1 MPISH
6 PPSTDGIVSE
16 IAGPI
21 RLPSAA
27 LMPVAMKTL
36 LVIDDDEAIL
46 SSYGLALEHAGYR
59 VHTAT
64 SGTVGVELAR
74 RHLPDLIL
82 CDINM
87 PGMDGRNVLRTLR
100 EDTLAGATQIVL
112 MTGNTQGL
120 NTREAMALG
129 ADDFLTKPFGVVQL
143 MRCVE
148 ARLQRAQ
155 IHGRVADQAVT
166 DLRASLRSS
175 LPHELFTPLAGILGL
190 TAALRTDL
198 PQMSPAE
205 INELL
210 ADIER
215 SGWRLHRT
223 LKNYLAVL
231 DLEHGPAPETA
242 PPVLAGD
249 NTQAAVANGAATA
262 VRRHARE
269 ADLAVEAAPALL
281 AVDAGDMTVMVEEL
295 VDNAC
300 SFSRPGTPI
309 AVRLD
314 EHGRMQVT
322 DRGRGMTPAQIAQIG
337 AFRQFDRQK
346 HEQQGLGLGLVLVR
360 KLAIRCGATF
370 SLASEPGS
378 GTTATVTFR
387 IAEI

>member
-1 MPISH
+1 MPA
-6 PPSTDGIVSE
+6 V
-16 IAGPI
+16 
-21 RLPSAA
+21 
-27 LMPVAMKTL
+27 MKTL

-46 SSYGLALEHAGYR
+46 GSYGLALEHAGYR
-59 VHTAT
+59 VLTA
-64 SGTVGVELAR
+64 SNGTQGIELAR

-100 EDTLAGATQIVL
+100 DDTAAGATQIVL
-112 MTGNTQGL
+112 MTGNTQAL

-143 MRCVE
+143 LRCVE

-190 TAALRTDL
+190 TAALRTDF

-205 INELL
+205 ITGLL

-231 DLEHGPAPETA
+231 DLEHGPAAEGA
-242 PPVLAGD
+242 PPVLGGD
-249 NTQAAVANGAATA
+249 NTQVAVANAATTA
-262 VRRHARE
+262 ARRHSRE
-269 ADLAVEAAPALL
+269 ADLNVEAAPAVL
-281 AVDAGDMTVMVEEL
+281 ALDAADMTSIVEEL

-322 DRGRGMTPAQIAQIG
+322 DRGRGMTSEQIAQIG
-337 AFRQFDRQK
+337 AFRQFNRKK

-360 KLAIRCGATF
+360 KLATRCGADF
-370 SLASEPGS
+370 SLASEPGA
-378 GTTATVTFR
+378 GTTATVGFR
-387 IAEI
+387 PAVV